1 MMELRLMRRGLVAS
15 ALLVVPA
22 GTGCAHRRPA
32 FYPSDYGGTAESRPE
47 VRVRAPFVD
56 VRVPAT
62 SAATRTGRER

>member
-1 MMELRLMRRGLVAS
+1 MDPSLVRRGLMAS
-15 ALLVVPA
+15 SLLVVSA
-22 GTGCAHRRPA
+22 GLGCAHRRPS

-62 SAATRTGRER
+62 SAATRTAPAR